1 MKINID
7 DLKMNLKKFFSNPNT
22 LTFILVIVLIVIV
35 YFFYS
40 KLVSQA
46 VSPIKVPYAT
56 QLITSKSEIKASMVA
71 NVSISGTFTSTSGS
85 GLAQT
90 QGQVI
95 GKYVNEGYQVPKF
108 SFFYKEALTDEETV
122 DVNAFYNLPD
132 NYTIYPLEVD
142 FNSTY
147 GCSIMPG
154 NYIDLYIQSSYVGA
168 SGDEPQVIFQQF
180 IKSIRVERVVD
191 EDGFDIFSIENETSE
206 TLKPKLLYFSVPI
219 PHFELLKKAEKVQ
232 TEIKLVPVPRNA
244 GYSAIPENTE
254 IVNQAIVD
262 LIEAETE
269 SIDY

>member
-40 KLVSQA
+40 YLVRQA
-46 VSPIKVPYAT
+46 TSPIKVPYAT
-56 QLITSKSEIKASMVA
+56 ELITAKSEIKTSMVA
-71 NVSISGTFTSTSGS
+71 NVQISGTFTSTSGS

-90 QGQVI
+90 QGAVI
-95 GKYVNEGYQVPKF
+95 GKYVAEGYQVPKF
-108 SFFYKEALTDEETV
+108 SFFYKEALTDEESV
-122 DVNAFYNLPD
+122 DTTAFDGIPD
-132 NYTIYPLEVD
+132 NYTIYALEVD
-142 FNSTY
+142 FNTTY

-154 NYIDLYIQSSYVGA
+154 NYIDLYIQSSYVGDT
-168 SGDEPQVIFQQF
+168 GDEPKVIFQQF

-191 EDGFDIFSIENETSE
+191 EEGMDIFSIENETDE

-219 PHFELLKKAEKVQ
+219 AHYELLKKAEKVQ
-232 TEIKLVPVPRNA
+232 TDIKLVPVPRNA

-254 IVNQAIVD
+254 IVNRAIVD
-262 LIEAETE
+262 FIEAETE